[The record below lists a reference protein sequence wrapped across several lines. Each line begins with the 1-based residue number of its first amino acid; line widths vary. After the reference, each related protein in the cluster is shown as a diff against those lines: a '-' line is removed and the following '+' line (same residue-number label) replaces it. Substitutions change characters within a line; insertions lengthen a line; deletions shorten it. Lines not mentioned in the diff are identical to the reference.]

1 MSKNKARK
9 FYQKRQAEKLA
20 KKRARKSYNI
30 AAPAG
35 HRKMWNYS
43 LQQFEFVPLDELIP
57 TNVLN
62 PQNLKIASTLKTS
75 SKSAARI
82 GRQNFIEQYKNEK
95 LQNTHYPLS

>member
-20 KKRARKSYNI
+20 KK
-30 AAPAG
+30 AASNAVPAG
-35 HRKMWNYS
+35 HKKMWNYK
-43 LQQFEFVPLDELIP
+43 LNKFEFVPLDELIP
-57 TNVLN
+57 SNVLN

-82 GRQNFIEQYKNEK
+82 GRQNFKEQYKNERLK
-95 LQNTHYPLS
+95 NTHYSLS